1 MEGGTSEPAAP
12 ATFLRGEEGASP
24 ESARARFERMIRR
37 VQADVCAELEA
48 VEGSGTSN
56 GGGGG
61 ALFREDAWTR
71 PGGGGGIS
79 RVLQGGRV
87 FEKAAVNVSVVYGVM
102 PPEAYRAARP
112 EAAAAAAAGGDKA
125 GPVPFF
131 AAGISS
137 VIHPVNP
144 FAPTMH
150 FNYRYFETE
159 APKDAPGAPR
169 QWWFGGG
176 TDLTPSYIIEEDIKH
191 FHSVQKQVCDSYD
204 PSFYPRFKKWCDD
217 YFYIKHR
224 GERRGVGGI
233 FFDDLNDYDQETLLR
248 FATDCADSV
257 LPAYIPIIERRKDTL
272 FTEEHKAWQ
281 QLRRGRYVEF
291 NLVYDRGTT
300 FGLKTGGRIES
311 ILVSL
316 PLTAR
321 WEYDHK
327 PEVGS
332 EEWKLLDTCINPREW
347 I

>member
-1 MEGGTSEPAAP
+1 
-12 ATFLRGEEGASP
+12 
-24 ESARARFERMIRR
+24 MIRR
-37 VQADVCAELEA
+37 VQAEVCAALEA
-48 VEGSGTSN
+48 VEG
-56 GGGGG
+56 GGVQ
-61 ALFREDAWTR
+61 FREDAWTR

-79 RVLQGGRV
+79 RVLQGGSV

-112 EAAAAAAAGGDKA
+112 DAAAAAAEGEKA

-131 AAGISS
+131 AAGVSS

-144 FAPTMH
+144 FVPTMH

-176 TDLTPSYIIEEDIKH
+176 TDLTPSYIIEEDVKH
-191 FHSVQKQVCDSYD
+191 FHSVQKEVCDKFD
-204 PSFYPRFKKWCDD
+204 PSFYPKFKKWCDE

-233 FFDDLNDYDQETLLR
+233 FFDDLNDHDQETLLQ
-248 FATDCADSV
+248 FATECADSV
-257 LPAYIPIIERRKDTL
+257 LPAYIPIIERRKDTP

-327 PEVGS
+327 PEVGT
-332 EEWKLLDTCINPREW
+332 EEWKLLDTCINPKEW